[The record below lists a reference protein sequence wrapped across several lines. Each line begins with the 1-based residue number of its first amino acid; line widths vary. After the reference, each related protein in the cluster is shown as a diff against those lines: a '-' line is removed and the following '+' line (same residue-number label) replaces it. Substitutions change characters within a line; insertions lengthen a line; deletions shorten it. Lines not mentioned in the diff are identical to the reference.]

1 MKSQIFLPKFIGISK
16 GEVVIV
22 VPKGLEKI
30 IQKKISL
37 LLRKEEKK
45 GLKKDILKKYLGKFS
60 GSIDEEEWY
69 LQ

>member
-1 MKSQIFLPKFIGISK
+1 M
-16 GEVVIV
+16 GEIVIV

-30 IQKKISL
+30 IQRKISL

-60 GSIDEEEWY
+60 GSVDEEEWY

>member
-1 MKSQIFLPKFIGISK
+1 M
-16 GEVVIV
+16 
-22 VPKGLEKI
+22 VPKGIEKI
-30 IQKKISL
+30 IQRRISL

-69 LQ
+69 FQWSKSSLIPPFLLKD

>member
-1 MKSQIFLPKFIGISK
+1 MGIM
-16 GEVVIV
+16 GEIVIV

-30 IQKKISL
+30 IQRKISL

-60 GSIDEEEWY
+60 GSVDEEEWY

>member
-1 MKSQIFLPKFIGISK
+1 MRIM
-16 GEVVIV
+16 GEIVIV

-30 IQKKISL
+30 IQRKISL